1 VRSSPFPPDDDDDD
15 DDDDDAFRPSMS
27 PKVSIS

>member
-1 VRSSPFPPDDDDDD
+1 VRSSPFPPDDDDD